1 MPARLGLAAVAAL
14 LAYGCAAVVDSAPDA
29 GVNDA
34 GVSIG
39 FLTSGAAQLSDAI
52 CDYRVRCNG
61 VALERADCLAALSNG
76 PSSFDQPDAIVAA
89 VRAGKVVLNLD
100 QFDDCLRAASA
111 LPCFPFQADPL
122 NIEACRAALIGVTK
136 AGEPCTTDF
145 ACEDNGSCVATPVDG
160 VCAGRC
166 QARGAAGCV
175 SQSDCDVGEICQLGD
190 CIRANA
196 GAGLDEACGSFVE
209 CALGL
214 ECVQVNPIDFRCK
227 PLGGDGE
234 TCRLD
239 AGIQCRQGLSCVV
252 AAGQREGRCLPFV
265 GRGDTCLETF
275 QCGGPQSPLA
285 CDPLSGLCVERPSA
299 GPCLFAGSV
308 AICHPLDAF
317 CDLTRVPPACVR
329 LGQPGDLCRSD
340 VECGPRGENVAC
352 VNGRCELIDRVD
364 CVP

>member
-1 MPARLGLAAVAAL
+1 MSARLGLAAVAAL
-14 LAYGCAAVVDSAPDA
+14 MSFGCSAVDDSVPDA
-29 GVNDA
+29 GLTDA

-39 FLTSGAAQLSDAI
+39 FLTDGASQLSNAI
-52 CDYRVRCNG
+52 CDYRIRCNG
-61 VALERADCLAALSNG
+61 VALERADCQAALSNG
-76 PSSFDQPDAIVAA
+76 TSSFNQPDAIVEA
-89 VRAGKVVLNLD
+89 VRAGTVVLNLD
-100 QFDDCLRAASA
+100 QLDDCLQAASA
-111 LPCFPFQADPL
+111 LPCFPFREDPL
-122 NIEACRAALIGVTK
+122 DIDACRAALIGVVPS
-136 AGEPCTTDF
+136 GEPCTTDF
-145 ACEDNGSCVATPVDG
+145 ACEDSASCVATPVEG

-166 QARGAAGCV
+166 QSLSGTDCV
-175 SQSDCDVGEICQLGD
+175 EQRDCAIGEVCQLGT

-196 GAGLDEACGSFVE
+196 GAGLDEPCGSYVE

-234 TCRLD
+234 TCRLE

-252 AAGQREGRCLPFV
+252 AAGQREGRCLPLV

-285 CDPLSGLCVERPSA
+285 CDPVSGLCVERPSV
-299 GPCLFAGSV
+299 GPCLMVNDIGLCQPF
-308 AICHPLDAF
+308 DAF
-317 CDLTRVPPACVR
+317 CDLTRVPPACVS
-329 LGQPGDLCRSD
+329 LGQPGDFCRAD

-352 VNGRCELIDRVD
+352 LAGRCAIIERVE